1 MALFGLQ
8 LESMGSGIPYDY
20 YKATSGSGT
29 VTKTATVGGRTINA
43 SKIGKSA
50 SAPSVIS
57 VYDSFDWSTTPYG
70 NAGFDKNLIPRAFI
84 KEFRMKNDS
93 ILQALL
99 YFTTVTAQGGNLT
112 IGAGSSKAAAAADK
126 KLGGTSITN
135 MLDSV
140 KKRFKG
146 LVAPAADFLSPTDG
160 TDLTKNAWMKPYEGL
175 YSLESTPFQYVLPYF
190 DNKGIQDV
198 AAGYSDISYPTMIG
212 DVLANAANVAQG
224 AANAARIVAPGQ
236 YVERP
241 RIFDMTTSGYPMVTV
256 TFPLLN
262 TQSYESAVQNY
273 QLLWLLVFQNTPQR
287 VSKTLVD
294 LPKIYEVNVPG
305 VSHLKF
311 SFMEEMHVE
320 FIGARRQVD
329 IQMPDNSAGLSTTA
343 KIIMPDAYQVRMVF
357 RSLTI
362 NSANLMM
369 ENWFQS
375 GNL

>member
-1 MALFGLQ
+1 
-8 LESMGSGIPYDY
+8 MGSGIPYNY
-20 YKATSGSGT
+20 YKAVNGSGT
-29 VTKTATVGGRTINA
+29 VTKTTTVGGRTINA
-43 SKIGKSA
+43 SKIGKS
-50 SAPSVIS
+50 SSGSSNVIS

-84 KEFRMKNDS
+84 NEFRMKNDS
-93 ILQALL
+93 ILQALS
-99 YFTTVTAQGGNLT
+99 YFTTVTNQGGSLT
-112 IGAGSSKAAAAADK
+112 VN
-126 KLGGTSITN
+126 KLTGIDVTN
-135 MLDSV
+135 QLDDI
-140 KKRFKG
+140 KKRFEG
-146 LVAPAADFLSPTDG
+146 LFKSGQASVATQDATA
-160 TDLTKNAWMKPYEGL
+160 LTKNKWMKPYEGL
-175 YSLESTPFQYVLPYF
+175 YSLESTPFKYVLPYF
-190 DNKGIQDV
+190 DNKGIHDIS
-198 AAGYSDISYPTMIG
+198 ASYSDISYPTMFG
-212 DVLANAANVAQG
+212 DILANAANVAQG

-241 RIFDMTTSGYPMVTV
+241 RIFDIASSGNPSVTV

-311 SFMEEMHVE
+311 SFMESMNVE
-320 FIGARRQVD
+320 FIGARRQVEM
-329 IQMPDNSAGLSTTA
+329 QMPANGEGLNSQVQ
-343 KIIMPDAYQVRMVF
+343 IIMPDAYQVRMVF

>member
-1 MALFGLQ
+1 
-8 LESMGSGIPYDY
+8 MGSGIPYDY
-20 YKATSGSGT
+20 YKATKGSGT

-43 SKIGKSA
+43 SKIGRST
-50 SAPSVIS
+50 STPSVIS

-70 NAGFDKNLIPRAFI
+70 NVGFDKNLIPRAFLS
-84 KEFRMKNDS
+84 EYRMKNDS

-99 YFTTVTAQGGNLT
+99 YFGTVTAQGGNLT
-112 IGAGSSKAAAAADK
+112 VSAGASKAAAAVDQ

-135 MLDSV
+135 MLNSV
-140 KKRFKG
+140 KERFSG
-146 LVAPAADFLSPTDG
+146 LVAPAANFLSPQDKTN
-160 TDLTKNAWMKPYEGL
+160 LTKNAWMKPYEGL
-175 YSLESTPFQYVLPYF
+175 YSLEPTDFQYVLPYF
-190 DNKGIQDV
+190 DNKGIHDV
-198 AAGYSDISYPTMIG
+198 AASYSDISYPTMLG

-241 RIFDMTTSGYPMVTV
+241 RIFDMTTSGYPTVTV

-343 KIIMPDAYQVRMVF
+343 QIIMPDAYQVRMVF

-369 ENWFQS
+369 ENWYQS
-375 GNL
+375 SSQKATAA

>member
-1 MALFGLQ
+1 
-8 LESMGSGIPYDY
+8 MGSGIPYDY
-20 YKATSGSGT
+20 YKAINGSGT
-29 VTKTATVGGRTINA
+29 VSKTATVNGRTINA
-43 SKIGKSA
+43 SKIGKST
-50 SAPSVIS
+50 STPSVIS

-70 NAGFDKNLIPRAFI
+70 NAGFDKNLIPRAFLG
-84 KEFRMKNDS
+84 EYRMKNDS

-99 YFTTVTAQGGNLT
+99 YFGTVTAQGGNLT
-112 IGAGSSKAAAAADK
+112 VGTAADKAAAAIAEAAPDL
-126 KLGGTSITN
+126 KLAGIDVVN
-135 MLDSV
+135 MMASV
-140 KKRFKG
+140 KKRFSG
-146 LVAPAADFLSPTDG
+146 LVAPAANFLSPTDS
-160 TDLTKNAWMKPYEGL
+160 TNLTKNAWMKPYEGL

-198 AAGYSDISYPTMIG
+198 MAGYSDISYPTMIG

-224 AANAARIVAPGQ
+224 AANVARIVAPGQ

-241 RIFDMTTSGYPMVTV
+241 KIFDMTSSGYPMVTI

-329 IQMPDNSAGLSTTA
+329 IQMPDNSVDLNTTA
-343 KIIMPDAYQVRMVF
+343 QIIMPDAYQVKMVF

-362 NSANLMM
+362 NSANLML
-369 ENWFQS
+369 ENWYKS
-375 GNL
+375 SSKKATAA